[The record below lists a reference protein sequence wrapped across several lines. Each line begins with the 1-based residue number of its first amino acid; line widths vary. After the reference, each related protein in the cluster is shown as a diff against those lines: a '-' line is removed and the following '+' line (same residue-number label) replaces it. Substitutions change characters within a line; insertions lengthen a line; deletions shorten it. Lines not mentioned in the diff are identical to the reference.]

1 VPRRSSK
8 ETPSRSAFDAAVGL
22 MARRAHSRAELRR
35 KLARRGYPE
44 PEVAAAVAR
53 LAEMRLQDDGQF
65 AEGHVRRRSSTRG
78 PLALS
83 AELAARGVD
92 RRLVDEALADFGP
105 EAQLAVAI
113 DLAGRLAARK
123 RPAGYQELL
132 NTVGTRLVRRGFA
145 PHLVRS
151 ACQAVWH
158 GTDDGLEAQ
167 ASPPVV

>member
-1 VPRRSSK
+1 MPRRTSK
-8 ETPSRSAFDAAVGL
+8 APDRPAFDVAVGL

-35 KLARRGYPE
+35 KLARRGYAE
-44 PEVAAAVAR
+44 DEVAAAVAR

-65 AEGHVRRRSSTRG
+65 AAGHVRRRSASRG

-92 RRLVDEALADFGP
+92 RDLVDEALVGFTA

-113 DLAGRLAARK
+113 DLAGRLAGR
-123 RPAGYQELL
+123 RRQAGYQELL
-132 NTVGTRLVRRGFA
+132 DTVGTKLVRRGFA
-145 PHLVRS
+145 PGIVRS

-158 GTDDGLEAQ
+158 GTDELAEA
-167 ASPPVV
+167 